1 MDTLTMSRRERDWM
15 TIMIGIKRQEL
26 TLVLFLLALFTL
38 FRRGCAAARGAGGR
52 VEKTGLNFGSA
63 RFLFRCV
70 FPFFNCAWQPVQKR
84 LLS

>member
-1 MDTLTMSRRERDWM
+1 MSRRERDRM

-63 RFLFRCV
+63 RFLFGRACSH
-70 FPFFNCAWQPVQKR
+70 FSTAPR
-84 LLS
+84 D